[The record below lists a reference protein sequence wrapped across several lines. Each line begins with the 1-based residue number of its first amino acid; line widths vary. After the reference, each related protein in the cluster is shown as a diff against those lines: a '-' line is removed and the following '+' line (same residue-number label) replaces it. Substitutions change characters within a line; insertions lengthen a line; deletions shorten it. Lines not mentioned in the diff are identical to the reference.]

1 MFEVLSEKWPEIL
14 DFFKSE
20 YDVSDVS
27 FKTWIL
33 PLEIKSVEDG
43 LVTLVFTG
51 PSESQGLKYINKK
64 YLSFLKVSIC
74 ESLDEDLDLQIILPN
89 GEMDNSIATTN
100 ESKAQLLD
108 RIKDSNLSEKFTFDS
123 FVVGSN
129 NNAAQ
134 VTALAVAE
142 SPGETYNPLYI
153 YGGVGLGKTHLLQ
166 AIGNFVLEQNPE
178 ATVLYT
184 YSESFV
190 NEVIDLFNIF
200 NDLHMKHKQIVIT
213 SDKIPKDMEG
223 ISERLINRFEMGLT
237 VDIQNPDYETRM
249 AILLNKAK
257 QESGIEIDN
266 SALDYIANN
275 FISNVRELEGSYNKL
290 VAYAKM
296 KPGTVID
303 LDFAKDILK
312 DMIDPDNKKN
322 ITCESIIEI
331 VAEHFDLSTKDLI
344 SDKRSADIA
353 WPRQICMYLCR
364 YFTDDKLETI
374 AKALNKT
381 HGNVIYGIDK
391 VKKEI
396 ETDPNTRATVEVLKK
411 KVDPE

>member
-1 MFEVLSEKWPEIL
+1 
-14 DFFKSE
+14 
-20 YDVSDVS
+20 
-27 FKTWIL
+27 
-33 PLEIKSVEDG
+33 
-43 LVTLVFTG
+43 
-51 PSESQGLKYINKK
+51 
-64 YLSFLKVSIC
+64 
-74 ESLDEDLDLQIILPN
+74 
-89 GEMDNSIATTN
+89 
-100 ESKAQLLD
+100 
-108 RIKDSNLSEKFTFDS
+108 
-123 FVVGSN
+123 
-129 NNAAQ
+129 
-134 VTALAVAE
+134 
-142 SPGETYNPLYI
+142 
-153 YGGVGLGKTHLLQ
+153 
-166 AIGNFVLEQNPE
+166 
-178 ATVLYT
+178 
-184 YSESFV
+184 
-190 NEVIDLFNIF
+190 
-200 NDLHMKHKQIVIT
+200 
-213 SDKIPKDMEG
+213 
-223 ISERLINRFEMGLT
+223 
-237 VDIQNPDYETRM
+237 
-249 AILLNKAK
+249 
-257 QESGIEIDN
+257 
-266 SALDYIANN
+266 
-275 FISNVRELEGSYNKL
+275 
-290 VAYAKM
+290 M